1 VGGINVCGNFA
12 LNETYTMK
20 VLIVSQS
27 EIADLLPM
35 PACMEVMAE
44 ALKALTLQDAQMP
57 LRQVLRLP
65 ESRNV
70 LAAMPSYFG
79 SRNAMGV
86 KVISVFPGN
95 HGTQFDSHQGA
106 VLLFETKNGQ
116 LLAIM
121 DASEITSIR
130 TAAVSGAAT
139 RLLARESAHD
149 LAILGSGVQARTH
162 LEAMLHA
169 RRVDRIRVWSRN
181 FDHAQAFAKR
191 ESNRHKQSVVP
202 CKTAKEAVREADL
215 ICTTTSSPQP
225 VLSGDWISE
234 GAHINA
240 AGAYGAAVREL
251 DTTAVVRSRL
261 FVDRRE
267 STLNESGDFVM
278 PYQEGVIGLDHIRGE
293 IGEIL
298 AGQVKGRTS
307 ESEITIFKS
316 MGLAIE
322 DLASAAFIYEQA
334 VQKKTGTWIELGGER
349 KQ

>member
-1 VGGINVCGNFA
+1 
-12 LNETYTMK
+12 MK
-20 VLIVSQS
+20 VLVVSQS

-35 PACMEVMAE
+35 SACMNVMAD

-65 ESRNV
+65 DSRNV
-70 LAAMPSYFG
+70 LAVMPSYFG
-79 SRNAMGV
+79 SRKAMGV

-95 HGTQFDSHQGA
+95 HGTQFDCHQGA

-121 DASEITSIR
+121 DASEITSVR
-130 TAAVSGAAT
+130 TAAVSGVAT
-139 RLLARESAHD
+139 RLLAREDAHD

-162 LEAMLHA
+162 LDAMLKV
-169 RRVDRIRVWSRN
+169 RRIDKIRLWSRN
-181 FDHAQAFAKR
+181 FDHARGFAER
-191 ESNRHKQSVVP
+191 ESKRHNHSVIA
-202 CKTAKEAVREADL
+202 CKTAEEAVRGADI
-215 ICTTTSSPQP
+215 ICTVTSSAQP
-225 VLSGDWISE
+225 VLSGDWVSD

-240 AGAYGAAVREL
+240 AGAYGASAREL
-251 DTTAVVRSRL
+251 DTTAVVRGRL

-267 STLNESGDFVM
+267 STLNESGDFVI
-278 PYQEGVIGLDHIRGE
+278 PYQERAIGMDHIRGE

-298 AGQVKGRTS
+298 AEQVSGRGAAN
-307 ESEITIFKS
+307 EITIFKS

-322 DLASAAFIYEQA
+322 DLASASYIYEQA
-334 VQKKTGTWIELGGER
+334 AQKKTGTWIELGGER

>member
-1 VGGINVCGNFA
+1 MG
-12 LNETYTMK
+12 
-20 VLIVSQS
+20 
-27 EIADLLPM
+27 
-35 PACMEVMAE
+35 ACMDVMAD

-70 LAAMPSYFG
+70 LAVMPSSFG
-79 SRNAMGV
+79 SRQAMGV

-130 TAAVSGAAT
+130 TAAVSGVAT
-139 RLLARESAHD
+139 RLLARQSAHD

-162 LEAMLHA
+162 LDAMLQA
-169 RRVDRIRVWSRN
+169 RKVERIRVWSRN
-181 FDHAQAFAKR
+181 FDHARSFAER
-191 ESNRHKQSVVP
+191 ESKRHNQSVIA
-202 CKTAKEAVREADL
+202 CKKAEEAVREADI
-215 ICTTTSSPQP
+215 ICTTTSSTQP
-225 VLSGDWISE
+225 VLSGDWVSA

-251 DTTAVVRSRL
+251 DTIAVVRSRL

-267 STLNESGDFVM
+267 STVNESGDFVI
-278 PYQEGVIGLDHIRGE
+278 PYQEGVIGLDHILAE

-298 AGQVKGRTS
+298 AGQAKGRS
-307 ESEITIFKS
+307 GENEITIFKS

-322 DLASAAFIYEQA
+322 DLASAAFIYEHA
-334 VQKKTGTWIELGGER
+334 VERKAGTWIELGGER

>member
-1 VGGINVCGNFA
+1 
-12 LNETYTMK
+12 MK

-35 PACMEVMAE
+35 AECIDVMAD

-70 LAAMPSYFG
+70 VAVMPSYFG
-79 SRNAMGV
+79 SRQAMGV

-95 HGTQFDSHQGA
+95 HGTQLDSHQGA

-130 TAAVSGAAT
+130 TAAVSGVAT
-139 RLLARESAHD
+139 RLLAREDAHD

-162 LEAMLHA
+162 LDAMLNA
-169 RRVDRIRVWSRN
+169 RNIDRIRVWSRN
-181 FDHAQAFAKR
+181 FDRARGFAER
-191 ESNRHKQSVVP
+191 ESSRHSRSVLP
-202 CKTAKEAVREADL
+202 CETAEEAVRKADI
-215 ICTTTSSPQP
+215 ICTTTSATQP
-225 VLSGDWISE
+225 VLSGEWISE

-251 DTTAVVRSRL
+251 DTTAVVRGRL
-261 FVDRRE
+261 YVDRRE
-267 STLNESGDFVM
+267 STLNESGDFVI
-278 PYQEGVIGLDHIRGE
+278 PYQEGAIGMDHIRGE

-298 AGQVKGRTS
+298 AGQAKGRAD
-307 ESEITIFKS
+307 ENEITIFKS

-322 DLASAAFIYEQA
+322 DLASAAFIYKRA
-334 VQKKTGTWIELGGER
+334 VQKKAGTWIELGGER

>member
-1 VGGINVCGNFA
+1 
-12 LNETYTMK
+12 M
-20 VLIVSQS
+20 
-27 EIADLLPM
+27 D
-35 PACMEVMAE
+35 VMAD

-70 LAAMPSYFG
+70 LAVMPSSFG
-79 SRNAMGV
+79 SRQAMGV

-130 TAAVSGAAT
+130 TAAVSGVAT
-139 RLLARESAHD
+139 RLLARQSAHD

-162 LEAMLHA
+162 LDAMLQA
-169 RRVDRIRVWSRN
+169 RKVERIRVWSRN
-181 FDHAQAFAKR
+181 FDHARSFAER
-191 ESNRHKQSVVP
+191 ESKRHNQSVIA
-202 CKTAKEAVREADL
+202 CKKAEEAVREADI
-215 ICTTTSSPQP
+215 ICTTTSSTQP
-225 VLSGDWISE
+225 VLSGDWVSA

-251 DTTAVVRSRL
+251 DTIAVVRSRL

-267 STLNESGDFVM
+267 STVNESGDFVI
-278 PYQEGVIGLDHIRGE
+278 PYQEGVIGLDHILAE

-298 AGQVKGRTS
+298 AGQAKGRS
-307 ESEITIFKS
+307 GENEITIFKS

-322 DLASAAFIYEQA
+322 DLASAAFIYEHA
-334 VQKKTGTWIELGGER
+334 VERKAGTWIELGGER